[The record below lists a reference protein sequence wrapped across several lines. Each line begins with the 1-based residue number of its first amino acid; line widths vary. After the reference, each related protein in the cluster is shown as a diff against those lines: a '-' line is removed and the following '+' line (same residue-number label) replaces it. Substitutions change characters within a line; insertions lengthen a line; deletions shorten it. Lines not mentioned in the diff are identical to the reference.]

1 MINLSATQ
9 ASRFAAVLRA
19 IAVAV
24 PAGYIFHL
32 LHTPIPWM
40 IGPMVAVAAL
50 NLWGVRMH
58 SPPYARQMGQVI
70 LGSAVGLYFTPSVVR
85 ELAGN
90 FPVILA
96 ATVAVFIVGGL
107 GAVTLSRASG
117 VDGKSTFFASIPGGA
132 MAMAVLAEKY
142 GAEVS
147 PVAVAHSLRVSLVVI
162 LIPFALTYG
171 GIPLVASAYRPEV
184 PLDYQ
189 ILFPW
194 LLAGCIA
201 GEVSERLHMHNGY
214 LLAPIFLGAGLTMS
228 GVQLSAVPRGFTDFA
243 QLMFGLVLGARYERA
258 FFVRHKLFI
267 PFALLN
273 SMFILFAS
281 VVAGMLLSWMFD
293 LPLATMLLATSPGG
307 LAEMTI
313 TAQAL
318 KIGVPLVVAF
328 HLFRV
333 IVVNMGTQY
342 IYTFSLWARDS
353 LSARREIAR
362 MKTHNEKDAQASP
375 LVPSRSVPP
384 TIPNDSE

>member
-1 MINLSATQ
+1 MTDSLTSPH
-9 ASRFAAVLRA
+9 ASRWEAIIRA
-19 IAVAV
+19 IAVGV

-50 NLWGVRMH
+50 NLSGVRMY

-96 ATVAVFIVGGL
+96 ATVAVFIVGAL

-142 GAEVS
+142 GAEVA

-171 GIPLVASAYRPEV
+171 GIPLVASAYRPDV
-184 PLDYQ
+184 PLDYY
-189 ILFPW
+189 ILIPW
-194 LLAGCIA
+194 LLIGCVI
-201 GEVSERLHMHNGY
+201 GEISERVHLHNGY
-214 LLAPIFLGAGLTMS
+214 LLAPIFFGAALTVA
-228 GVQLSAVPRGFTDFA
+228 GFQLSAVPRAFTDFA

-258 FFVRHKLFI
+258 FFIRHKLFI

-273 SMFILFAS
+273 SMFILIAS
-281 VVAGMLLSWMFD
+281 VIAGALLAWLFH
-293 LPLATMLLATSPGG
+293 LPIATMLLATSPGG

-333 IVVNMGTQY
+333 IIVNMGTQY
-342 IYTFSLWARDS
+342 IYA
-353 LSARREIAR
+353 LSMRTRAALAARREL
-362 MKTHNEKDAQASP
+362 AQIKKRHESAGI
-375 LVPSRSVPP
+375 PP
-384 TIPNDSE
+384 AKSQREERRA